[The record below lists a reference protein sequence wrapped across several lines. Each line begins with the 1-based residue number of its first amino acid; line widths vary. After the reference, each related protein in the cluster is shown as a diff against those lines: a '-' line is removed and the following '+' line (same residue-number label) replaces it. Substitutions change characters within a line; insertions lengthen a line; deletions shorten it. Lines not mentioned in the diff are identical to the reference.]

1 MTRRLLFLAFCLS
14 LPLAAAAESMYQ
26 RSEKARVLYEKGEA
40 LEAAKIY
47 REILKSGKEGEV
59 KALILFNLG
68 TSLLKGSA
76 YSESVE
82 VFYSG
87 LPSAPQYLKP
97 RMLYNLAQALYK
109 TQRRDE
115 ALSSLRDAIMLNPG
129 YEDAKLFYEWILLQK
144 PPEQPPPEDDRQPP
158 PPPPPPM
165 LEELPP
171 PPPDMLQD
179 ELDQNADPLMK
190 PW

>member
-1 MTRRLLFLAFCLS
+1 MRRIFLVAMIVL
-14 LPLAAAAESMYQ
+14 LPLAAAAEGFHK
-26 RSEKARVLYEKGEA
+26 RSEKARALYEKGEP

-47 REILKSGKEGEV
+47 KELLKSGKEGEA
-59 KALILFNLG
+59 KAILLFDLG
-68 TSLLKGSA
+68 TSLLKGSS

-87 LPSAPQYLKP
+87 LAVSPQYLKP
-97 RMLYNLAQALYK
+97 RILYNLSHALFK
-109 TQRRDE
+109 THRRDE
-115 ALSSLRDAIMLNPG
+115 ALASLRDAITLSPKF
-129 YEDAKLFYEWILLQK
+129 EEAKLFYEWILLQK
-144 PPEQPPPEDDRQPP
+144 PPEPPPPEDNREP

-171 PPPDMLQD
+171 PPPDMLND
-179 ELDQNADPLMK
+179 ELQQNPDPLMK

>member
-1 MTRRLLFLAFCLS
+1 MRKAVMIFLLAL
-14 LPLAAAAESMYQ
+14 LPLAAAGEGFYK
-26 RSEKARVLYEKGEA
+26 RSEKARALYEKGEP

-47 REILKSGKEGEV
+47 RELLNSGREGET
-59 KALILFNLG
+59 KAIILFDLG

-87 LPSAPQYLKP
+87 LAVSPQYLKP
-97 RMLYNLAQALYK
+97 RLLYNLAHALYK

-115 ALSSLRDAIMLNPG
+115 ALASLRDAIILNPG
-129 YEDAKLFYEWILLQK
+129 FEDAKRFYEWILMQK
-144 PPEQPPPEDDRQPP
+144 PPEQPPPENDQEP

-171 PPPDMLQD
+171 PPPDMLND
-179 ELDQNADPLMK
+179 ELQQNPDPLMK

>member
-1 MTRRLLFLAFCLS
+1 MRRIFLLAFLVI
-14 LPLAAAAESMYQ
+14 LPLAVQAESFYK
-26 RSEKARVLYEKGEA
+26 RSEKARVLYEKGEP

-47 REILKSGKEGEV
+47 RELLRSGKEGEI
-59 KALILFNLG
+59 KAILLFDLG

-82 VFYSG
+82 VLYSG
-87 LPSAPQYLKP
+87 LAVSPQHLKP
-97 RMLYNLAQALYK
+97 RMLYNLAHALYR

-115 ALSSLRDAIMLNPG
+115 ALASLRDAIILNPN
-129 YEDAKLFYEWILLQK
+129 YEEAKLFYEWILLQK
-144 PPEQPPPEDDRQPP
+144 PPEPPPPEDNQEP

-171 PPPDMLQD
+171 PPPDILND
-179 ELDQNADPLMK
+179 ELQQNPDPLMK